1 VLRWEDYIRINI
13 SVIVREVVDWIRLA
27 QNMKHWRTVVNT
39 VTNIYVP
46 KRRGIYSL
54 SEQLVASHEG

>member
-1 VLRWEDYIRINI
+1 
-13 SVIVREVVDWIRLA
+13 VDWIRLA